1 MFWILSNLF
10 SLDVITVRLI
20 FFYRSCVVLLC
31 LVSYVTML
39 GFMHLSLVCCL
50 AYVFSISY
58 ALPIELFAMLQWD
71 LDVEYIVHKVGP

>member
-1 MFWILSNLF
+1 MLLF
-10 SLDVITVRLI
+10 
-20 FFYRSCVVLLC
+20 

-39 GFMHLSLVCCL
+39 GFMHLSLVCSL